1 MSAPR
6 GRAMVGGEMS
16 DLPDRYLTAA
26 ARPGARHQVDERL
39 PAKLARLA
47 GDQKLVRLA
56 RDAYRYA
63 TDPRV
68 PQKYKVMGLA
78 ALLYLINP
86 FDLIP
91 DFVPGAG
98 YIDDLGALTAFVV
111 AVRKVIETTRDA
123 AKDVVTHAVAETEAA
138 VARRGLAQITL
149 SLWASTLA
157 ACVGLVY
164 YVTRAALAPGSTA
177 LADPFFLACT
187 LVAAIGAAASARFAA
202 RVWRRW
208 REAPPWV
215 RERLWWA
222 LAAQATGRDLL
233 LLAAPILVLVAVLL
247 VRITT

>member
-1 MSAPR
+1 MLA
-6 GRAMVGGEMS
+6 RAMAEI
-16 DLPDRYLTAA
+16 PERYLADA
-26 ARPGARHQVDERL
+26 ARPNARHEVDERL

-47 GDQKLVRLA
+47 KDQKVVTLA

-91 DFVPGAG
+91 DFIPGAG
-98 YIDDLGALTAFVV
+98 YLDDVGALTAFVV
-111 AVRKVIETTRDA
+111 AVGKVIETARDA
-123 AKDVVTHAVAETEAA
+123 AKDVVSHTVAETEAA

-164 YVTRAALAPGSTA
+164 YLTRAALAPGSTA
-177 LADPFFLACT
+177 LADPFFIACT
-187 LVAAIGAAASARFAA
+187 VAAGIGVVASARFAA
-202 RVWRRW
+202 RVWQRW
-208 REAPPWV
+208 RQAPSWV
-215 RERLWWA
+215 RERLWWS
-222 LAAQATGRDLL
+222 LAAQATGRELA
-233 LLAAPILVLVAVLL
+233 LLAAPVVALLAVLL
-247 VRITT
+247 VRLAA

>member
-1 MSAPR
+1 MNIPERELA
-6 GRAMVGGEMS
+6 
-16 DLPDRYLTAA
+16 AA
-26 ARPGARHQVDERL
+26 ARPEARQRVDEQL
-39 PAKLARLA
+39 PAKLLRIA

-68 PQKYKVMGLA
+68 PQKYKLMGLA

-91 DFVPGAG
+91 DFLPGAG
-98 YIDDLGALTAFVV
+98 YVDDLGALTAFVV
-111 AVRKVIETTRDA
+111 AVSKMLETARDA
-123 AKDVVTHAVAETEAA
+123 AKDVVTHTVAETEAA
-138 VARRGLAQITL
+138 VARRGLAQLSL

-164 YVTRAALAPGSTA
+164 WLTRAALAPDSTA
-177 LADPFFLACT
+177 VTDPFFLACT
-187 LVAAIGAAASARFAA
+187 LTAALGMVASARFAVQ
-202 RVWRRW
+202 VWRQW
-208 REAPPWV
+208 HHAPPWV

-233 LLAAPILVLVAVLL
+233 FLAAPIVLLVAVLL
-247 VRITT
+247 VRVTI

>member
-1 MSAPR
+1 
-6 GRAMVGGEMS
+6 MS
-16 DLPDRYLTAA
+16 DIPERYLTAA
-26 ARPGARHQVDERL
+26 ARPEARHAVDERL
-39 PAKLARLA
+39 PAKLARIA

-56 RDAYRYA
+56 RDVYRYV
-63 TDPRV
+63 TDPRL
-68 PQKYKVMGLA
+68 PQKYKIMGLA

-111 AVRKVIETTRDA
+111 AVGKVIETARDA
-123 AKDVVTHAVAETEAA
+123 AKDVVTHTVAETEAA

-164 YVTRAALAPGSTA
+164 WVTRASLAPGSTA

-187 LVAAIGAAASARFAA
+187 ATAALGVVASTRFAVQ
-202 RVWRRW
+202 VWRRW
-208 REAPPWV
+208 HHAPPWV

-233 LLAAPILVLVAVLL
+233 LLAAPIVALLAVLL
-247 VRITT
+247 VRITI

>member
-1 MSAPR
+1 
-6 GRAMVGGEMS
+6 MVRRMAEI
-16 DLPDRYLTAA
+16 PERYLDAA
-26 ARPGARHQVDERL
+26 ARPGAQHEVEERL
-39 PAKLARLA
+39 PAKLARIA

-56 RDAYRYA
+56 RDAYRHV

-68 PQKYKVMGLA
+68 PQKYRVMGLA

-91 DFVPGAG
+91 DFLPGAG

-111 AVRKVIETTRDA
+111 AVGRVIETARDA
-123 AKDVVTHAVAETEAA
+123 AKDVVSHTVAETEAA

-164 YVTRAALAPGSTA
+164 YLTRTA
-177 LADPFFLACT
+177 LDPASAAPSDPFFIASTLA
-187 LVAAIGAAASARFAA
+187 AAIGVVASARFAA
-202 RVWRRW
+202 RVWRQW
-208 REAPPWV
+208 RQAPPWV

-222 LAAQATGRDLL
+222 LAAQATGRELL
-233 LLAAPILVLVAVLL
+233 LLTAPVVALVAVLL
-247 VRITT
+247 VRIGA